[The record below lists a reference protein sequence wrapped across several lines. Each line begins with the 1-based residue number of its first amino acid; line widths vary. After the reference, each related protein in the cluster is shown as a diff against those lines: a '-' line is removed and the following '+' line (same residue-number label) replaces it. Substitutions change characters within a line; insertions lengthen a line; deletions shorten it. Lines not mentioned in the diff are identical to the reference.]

1 MDSSNQHLL
10 GGIRRAPM
18 NQDEFDTKFNFSS
31 ERKTGQR
38 RYSLDS
44 IVEHQPQAVAND
56 LCGGALLCWRRTA
69 QRSIS
74 IVVRP
79 QVPLQQPQ
87 QKQKPS
93 RQHISLASA
102 QSGGSG
108 GASNLPLPRYQLSN
122 ADEGD
127 HLWSSRHCPTT
138 HLPIIRVLQRYS
150 FRKDL
155 FGDFR
160 AGLALSLH
168 GTAEGLAMA
177 FLSGLPPICGLY
189 TTFYSSLLY
198 LFFGTSNFSFMGTNL
213 AVCFFLGNIIERNI
227 TLNGGNNIIS
237 FGSLEVASTTIFL
250 CAIFNSLIYLLR
262 FDFLFGL
269 FSEQII
275 AGFSLGLGAR
285 IVFNQLG
292 NIIKLKSNR
301 ICEADQLTI
310 KQASI
315 AIASNS
321 IPATTTSFPCIL
333 WAYYRRLNVPNNS
346 NKISTNSV
354 NQTLIN
360 KQNISFLNKTIIEL
374 ENNNSCLPSIWE
386 CFDAINLNTLAAS
399 LLCIFLII
407 FTRQIIGPLTRF
419 RLRSAISSE
428 FLLIILA
435 SLLSNILNIKNRW
448 QLETINFSESKLFL
462 LTLPQRSLIG
472 QLFTDS
478 IGFAFFVFVL
488 HLRSANSLAKS
499 NKYKIDER
507 QELISINLINFLSTF
522 VSAIPPGHSPLRTS
536 IGTRAGAKTILT
548 NISLFLSLIPII
560 IWSSKI
566 FQSLPICVLSCIL
579 LTEICPMFA
588 GIAKLPL
595 LWEISRLD
603 LSFVFS
609 ALMALFSSNLSQALF
624 CCVIVSAG
632 TIIVRAQWP
641 RLQQLTNVT
650 GSGAYYAERCYY
662 GGSDLMDEA
671 GVSVVRFEA
680 PILFHNSAYFKACIR
695 ESAAKIKGQ
704 LLGIG
709 IGTRTGSMKSMKS
722 TNAQIVSGSIHNKD
736 SIQMRSTLLIS
747 GDFVPNLE
755 NSIGGTVLESN
766 NNSITKVLI
775 IDFSSVPYI
784 DAQAITVIRELFEE
798 LADKK
803 CRLLLA
809 SVNSTIRN
817 WFKLSGSFEHIP
829 KHFFFPSVHD
839 AVLCA
844 QQLGGVIAPSIHMS
858 VSLNGCRDLI
868 TLSNAASNHE
878 LNIHSTDMGGG
889 QTINNIPT
897 NPSSDNQ
904 NNSSLVPNSHQI
916 ITGSPSTS
924 TGSTISVKPSSTNK
938 GISSGILI
946 ERDGVSTA
954 ETVRTFCQ
962 TMRKLPLKKSNS

>member
-18 NQDEFDTKFNFSS
+18 NQ
-31 ERKTGQR
+31 
-38 RYSLDS
+38 DS

-102 QSGGSG
+102 QSGGS
-108 GASNLPLPRYQLSN
+108 ASNLPLPRYQLSN

-428 FLLIILA
+428 FLL
-435 SLLSNILNIKNRW
+435 
-448 QLETINFSESKLFL
+448 
-462 LTLPQRSLIG
+462 
-472 QLFTDS
+472 
-478 IGFAFFVFVL
+478 
-488 HLRSANSLAKS
+488 
-499 NKYKIDER
+499 
-507 QELISINLINFLSTF
+507 ELISINLINFLSTF

-603 LSFVFS
+603 VLSFVFS

-844 QQLGGVIAPSIHMS
+844 QQLGGVIAP
-858 VSLNGCRDLI
+858 R
-868 TLSNAASNHE
+868 
-878 LNIHSTDMGGG
+878 
-889 QTINNIPT
+889 
-897 NPSSDNQ
+897 
-904 NNSSLVPNSHQI
+904 
-916 ITGSPSTS
+916 
-924 TGSTISVKPSSTNK
+924 
-938 GISSGILI
+938 ILI

>member
-31 ERKTGQR
+31 ERKTKQR

-44 IVEHQPQAVAND
+44 IVENQPQAVAND
-56 LCGGALLCWRRTA
+56 LCGGALLCWRRA
-69 QRSIS
+69 IYLHSCSSQI
-74 IVVRP
+74 P
-79 QVPLQQPQ
+79 PQQPQ
-87 QKQKPS
+87 QRQKPS

-102 QSGGSG
+102 HSGSG
-108 GASNLPLPRYQLSN
+108 GVSNLPLPRYQLSN

-127 HLWSSRHCPTT
+127 HLWSSKHCPTT

-177 FLSGLPPICGLY
+177 FLAGLPPICGLY
-189 TTFYSSLLY
+189 TTFYSSLVY

-213 AVCFFLGNIIERNI
+213 AVCFFLGNIIERN
-227 TLNGGNNIIS
+227 TTVEGSNIIS
-237 FGSLEVASTTIFL
+237 YGPLEVASTAIIL
-250 CAIFNSLIYLLR
+250 CAIVNSAIYLFRL
-262 FDFLFGL
+262 DFLFGL

-275 AGFSLGLGAR
+275 AGFSFGLGTR
-285 IVFNQLG
+285 IVFSQLG
-292 NIIKLKSNR
+292 NIIQLKSNR
-301 ICEADQLTI
+301 ICEGDQLTI

-346 NKISTNSV
+346 KKTSFNLI

-360 KQNISFLNKTIIEL
+360 QNLSSSFLNSTKIIKNNIIES
-374 ENNNSCLPSIWE
+374 ENNCLPSIWE

-428 FLLIILA
+428 FLLIILG
-435 SLLSNILNIKNRW
+435 SLLSNILNIKTKW
-448 QLETINFSESKLFL
+448 QLDTINFSESKLFL
-462 LTLPQRSLIG
+462 LSLPSRSLIS

-478 IGFAFFVFVL
+478 IGLAFFVFVL
-488 HLRSANSLAKS
+488 HLRSANLLSKT

-507 QELISINLINFLSTF
+507 QELISLNLINLLSTF

-536 IGTRAGAKTILT
+536 IGTRAGAKTILA
-548 NISLFLSLIPII
+548 NISLVLSLIPII
-560 IWSSKI
+560 IWSSKL

-579 LTEICPMFA
+579 LTEICPMFT
-588 GIAKLPL
+588 GISKLPL

-603 LSFVFS
+603 VLSFVFS

-624 CCVIVSAG
+624 VSVILSAG

-680 PILFHNSAYFKACIR
+680 PILFHNSSYFKACIR

-755 NSIGGTVLESN
+755 NPGGAVLESN
-766 NNSITKVLI
+766 NNNLITKVLI

-784 DAQAITVIRELFEE
+784 DGQAI
-798 LADKK
+798 
-803 CRLLLA
+803 
-809 SVNSTIRN
+809 
-817 WFKLSGSFEHIP
+817 
-829 KHFFFPSVHD
+829 
-839 AVLCA
+839 
-844 QQLGGVIAPSIHMS
+844 
-858 VSLNGCRDLI
+858 
-868 TLSNAASNHE
+868 
-878 LNIHSTDMGGG
+878 
-889 QTINNIPT
+889 
-897 NPSSDNQ
+897 
-904 NNSSLVPNSHQI
+904 
-916 ITGSPSTS
+916 
-924 TGSTISVKPSSTNK
+924 
-938 GISSGILI
+938 
-946 ERDGVSTA
+946 
-954 ETVRTFCQ
+954 
-962 TMRKLPLKKSNS
+962 

>member
-18 NQDEFDTKFNFSS
+18 NQ
-31 ERKTGQR
+31 
-38 RYSLDS
+38 
-44 IVEHQPQAVAND
+44 
-56 LCGGALLCWRRTA
+56 
-69 QRSIS
+69 
-74 IVVRP
+74 
-79 QVPLQQPQ
+79 
-87 QKQKPS
+87 
-93 RQHISLASA
+93 
-102 QSGGSG
+102 
-108 GASNLPLPRYQLSN
+108 
-122 ADEGD
+122 
-127 HLWSSRHCPTT
+127 
-138 HLPIIRVLQRYS
+138 
-150 FRKDL
+150 DL

-177 FLSGLPPICGLY
+177 FLAGLPPICGLY
-189 TTFYSSLLY
+189 TIFYSSLVY

-213 AVCFFLGNIIERNI
+213 AVCFFLGNIIERN
-227 TLNGGNNIIS
+227 TTVEGSNIIS
-237 FGSLEVASTTIFL
+237 YGSLEVASTAIIL
-250 CAIFNSLIYLLR
+250 CAIVN
-262 FDFLFGL
+262 
-269 FSEQII
+269 
-275 AGFSLGLGAR
+275 
-285 IVFNQLG
+285 
-292 NIIKLKSNR
+292 
-301 ICEADQLTI
+301 
-310 KQASI
+310 QASI

-346 NKISTNSV
+346 KKTSFN
-354 NQTLIN
+354 LIN
-360 KQNISFLNKTIIEL
+360 QNLSSSFLNSTKIIKNNIIES
-374 ENNNSCLPSIWE
+374 ENNCLPSIWE

-399 LLCIFLII
+399 LLCLFLII

-428 FLLIILA
+428 FLLIILG
-435 SLLSNILNIKNRW
+435 SLLSNILNIKTKW
-448 QLETINFSESKLFL
+448 QLDTINFSESKLFL
-462 LTLPQRSLIG
+462 LSLPSRSLIS

-478 IGFAFFVFVL
+478 IGLAFFVFVL
-488 HLRSANSLAKS
+488 HLRSANSLSKT

-507 QELISINLINFLSTF
+507 QELISLNLINLLSTF

-536 IGTRAGAKTILT
+536 IGTRAGAKTILA
-548 NISLFLSLIPII
+548 NISLVLSLIPII
-560 IWSSKI
+560 IWSSKL

-579 LTEICPMFA
+579 LTEICPMFT
-588 GIAKLPL
+588 GISKLPL

-603 LSFVFS
+603 VLSFVFS

-624 CCVIVSAG
+624 VSVILSAG

-671 GVSVVRFEA
+671 GVVSVVRFEA
-680 PILFHNSAYFKACIR
+680 PILFHNSSYFKACIR

-747 GDFVPNLE
+747 GDFVPNIE
-755 NSIGGTVLESN
+755 NPGG
-766 NNSITKVLI
+766 
-775 IDFSSVPYI
+775 
-784 DAQAITVIRELFEE
+784 AAINVIRELFEE

-817 WFKLSGSFEHIP
+817 
-829 KHFFFPSVHD
+829 
-839 AVLCA
+839 C
-844 QQLGGVIAPSIHMS
+844 

-878 LNIHSTDMGGG
+878 LNLHSTDIGGG
-889 QTINNIPT
+889 QQTINNIPLT
-897 NPSSDNQ
+897 N
-904 NNSSLVPNSHQI
+904 V
-916 ITGSPSTS
+916 
-924 TGSTISVKPSSTNK
+924 
-938 GISSGILI
+938 
-946 ERDGVSTA
+946 GVI
-954 ETVRTFCQ
+954 
-962 TMRKLPLKKSNS
+962 

>member
-31 ERKTGQR
+31 ERKTKQR

-44 IVEHQPQAVAND
+44 IVENQPQAVAND
-56 LCGGALLCWRRTA
+56 LCGGALLCWRRAA

-79 QVPLQQPQ
+79 QIPPQQPQ
-87 QKQKPS
+87 QRQKPS

-102 QSGGSG
+102 HSGSG
-108 GASNLPLPRYQLSN
+108 GVSNLPLPRYQLSN

-127 HLWSSRHCPTT
+127 HLWSSKHCPTT
-138 HLPIIRVLQRYS
+138 HLPIIRVIQRYS

-177 FLSGLPPICGLY
+177 FLAGLPPICGLY
-189 TTFYSSLLY
+189 TTFYSSLVY

-213 AVCFFLGNIIERNI
+213 AVCFFLGNIIERN
-227 TLNGGNNIIS
+227 TTVEGNNIIS
-237 FGSLEVASTTIFL
+237 YESLEVASTAIIL
-250 CAIFNSLIYLLR
+250 CAIVNSAIYLLR
-262 FDFLFGL
+262 LDFLFGL

-275 AGFSLGLGAR
+275 AGFSFGLGTR

-292 NIIKLKSNR
+292 NIIQLKSNR

-346 NKISTNSV
+346 KKTSSHLI

-360 KQNISFLNKTIIEL
+360 QNLSSSILNSTKIIKNNIIES
-374 ENNNSCLPSIWE
+374 ENNCLPSIWE

-435 SLLSNILNIKNRW
+435 SLLSNILNIKTKW
-448 QLETINFSESKLFL
+448 QLDTINFSESKLFL
-462 LTLPQRSLIG
+462 LSLPSRSLIS

-478 IGFAFFVFVL
+478 IGLAFFVFVL
-488 HLRSANSLAKS
+488 HLRSANLLSKT

-507 QELISINLINFLSTF
+507 QELISLNLINLLSTF

-536 IGTRAGAKTILT
+536 IGTRAGAKTILA
-548 NISLFLSLIPII
+548 NISLVLSLIPII
-560 IWSSKI
+560 IWSSKL

-579 LTEICPMFA
+579 LTEICPMFT

-603 LSFVFS
+603 VLSFVFS

-624 CCVIVSAG
+624 GSVILSAG

-680 PILFHNSAYFKACIR
+680 PILFHNSSYFKACIR

-747 GDFVPNLE
+747 GDFVPNIE
-755 NSIGGTVLESN
+755 NPGGAVLESN
-766 NNSITKVLI
+766 NNNLITKVLI

-784 DAQAITVIRELFEE
+784 DGQAIFKIR
-798 LADKK
+798 KK
-803 CRLLLA
+803 Q
-809 SVNSTIRN
+809 
-817 WFKLSGSFEHIP
+817 KSF
-829 KHFFFPSVHD
+829 
-839 AVLCA
+839 
-844 QQLGGVIAPSIHMS
+844 
-858 VSLNGCRDLI
+858 
-868 TLSNAASNHE
+868 
-878 LNIHSTDMGGG
+878 
-889 QTINNIPT
+889 
-897 NPSSDNQ
+897 
-904 NNSSLVPNSHQI
+904 
-916 ITGSPSTS
+916 
-924 TGSTISVKPSSTNK
+924 
-938 GISSGILI
+938 
-946 ERDGVSTA
+946 
-954 ETVRTFCQ
+954 
-962 TMRKLPLKKSNS
+962 

>member
-1 MDSSNQHLL
+1 MSLTQNSISRVNGKLNK
-10 GGIRRAPM
+10 G
-18 NQDEFDTKFNFSS
+18 DTHW
-31 ERKTGQR
+31 Q
-38 RYSLDS
+38 DS
-44 IVEHQPQAVAND
+44 IVENQPQAVAND
-56 LCGGALLCWRRTA
+56 LCGGALLCWRRAA

-79 QVPLQQPQ
+79 QIPPQQPQ
-87 QKQKPS
+87 QRQKPS

-102 QSGGSG
+102 HSGSG
-108 GASNLPLPRYQLSN
+108 GVSNLPLPRYQLSN

-127 HLWSSRHCPTT
+127 HLWSSKHCPTT

-177 FLSGLPPICGLY
+177 FLAGLPPICGLY
-189 TTFYSSLLY
+189 TTFYSSLVY

-213 AVCFFLGNIIERNI
+213 AVCFFLGNIIERN
-227 TLNGGNNIIS
+227 TTVEGSNIIS
-237 FGSLEVASTTIFL
+237 YGPLEVASTTIIL
-250 CAIFNSLIYLLR
+250 CAIVNSAIYLLR
-262 FDFLFGL
+262 LDFLFGL

-275 AGFSLGLGAR
+275 AGFSFGLGTR

-292 NIIKLKSNR
+292 NIIQLKSNR

-310 KQASI
+310 KVYLIFNFLNSFLKQASI

-346 NKISTNSV
+346 KKTSSHLI

-360 KQNISFLNKTIIEL
+360 QNLSSSFLNSTKIIKNNIIES
-374 ENNNSCLPSIWE
+374 ENNCLPSIWE

-435 SLLSNILNIKNRW
+435 SLLSNILNIKTKW
-448 QLETINFSESKLFL
+448 QLDTINFSESKLFL
-462 LTLPQRSLIG
+462 LSLPSRSLIS

-478 IGFAFFVFVL
+478 IGLAFFVFVL
-488 HLRSANSLAKS
+488 HLRSANLLSKT

-507 QELISINLINFLSTF
+507 QELISLNLINLLSTF

-536 IGTRAGAKTILT
+536 IGTRAGAKTILA
-548 NISLFLSLIPII
+548 NISLVLTLIPII
-560 IWSSKI
+560 IWSSKL

-579 LTEICPMFA
+579 LTEICPMFT

-603 LSFVFS
+603 VLSFVFS

-624 CCVIVSAG
+624 GSVILSAG

-680 PILFHNSAYFKACIR
+680 PILFHNSSYFKACIR

-755 NSIGGTVLESN
+755 NPGGAVLESN
-766 NNSITKVLI
+766 NNNLITKVLI

-784 DAQAITVIRELFEE
+784 DGQAI
-798 LADKK
+798 
-803 CRLLLA
+803 
-809 SVNSTIRN
+809 
-817 WFKLSGSFEHIP
+817 
-829 KHFFFPSVHD
+829 
-839 AVLCA
+839 
-844 QQLGGVIAPSIHMS
+844 
-858 VSLNGCRDLI
+858 
-868 TLSNAASNHE
+868 
-878 LNIHSTDMGGG
+878 
-889 QTINNIPT
+889 
-897 NPSSDNQ
+897 
-904 NNSSLVPNSHQI
+904 
-916 ITGSPSTS
+916 
-924 TGSTISVKPSSTNK
+924 
-938 GISSGILI
+938 
-946 ERDGVSTA
+946 
-954 ETVRTFCQ
+954 
-962 TMRKLPLKKSNS
+962 

>member
-18 NQDEFDTKFNFSS
+18 NQD
-31 ERKTGQR
+31 
-38 RYSLDS
+38 S
-44 IVEHQPQAVAND
+44 IVENQPQAVAND
-56 LCGGALLCWRRTA
+56 LCGGALLCWRRAA

-79 QVPLQQPQ
+79 QIPPQQPQ
-87 QKQKPS
+87 QRQKPS

-102 QSGGSG
+102 HSGSG
-108 GASNLPLPRYQLSN
+108 GVSNLPLPRYQLSN

-127 HLWSSRHCPTT
+127 HLWSSKHCPTT
-138 HLPIIRVLQRYS
+138 HLPIIRVIQRYS

-177 FLSGLPPICGLY
+177 FLAGLPPICGLY
-189 TTFYSSLLY
+189 TIFYSSLVY

-213 AVCFFLGNIIERNI
+213 AVCFFLGNIIERN
-227 TLNGGNNIIS
+227 TTVEGSNIIS
-237 FGSLEVASTTIFL
+237 YGSLEVASTAIIL
-250 CAIFNSLIYLLR
+250 CAIVNSAIYLFRL
-262 FDFLFGL
+262 DFLFGL

-275 AGFSLGLGAR
+275 AGFSFGLGTR
-285 IVFNQLG
+285 IVFSQLG
-292 NIIKLKSNR
+292 NIIQLKSNR
-301 ICEADQLTI
+301 ICEGDQLTI

-346 NKISTNSV
+346 KKTSFN
-354 NQTLIN
+354 LIN
-360 KQNISFLNKTIIEL
+360 QNLSSSFLNSTKIIKNNIIES
-374 ENNNSCLPSIWE
+374 ENNCLPSIWE

-435 SLLSNILNIKNRW
+435 SLLSNILNIKTKW
-448 QLETINFSESKLFL
+448 QLDTINFSESKLFL
-462 LTLPQRSLIG
+462 LSLPSRSLIS

-478 IGFAFFVFVL
+478 IGLAFFVFVL
-488 HLRSANSLAKS
+488 HLRSANLLSKT

-507 QELISINLINFLSTF
+507 QELISINLINLLSTF

-536 IGTRAGAKTILT
+536 IGTRAGAKTILA
-548 NISLFLSLIPII
+548 NISLVLSLIPII
-560 IWSSKI
+560 IWSSKL

-579 LTEICPMFA
+579 LTEICPMFT

-603 LSFVFS
+603 VLSFVFS

-624 CCVIVSAG
+624 GSVILSAG

-680 PILFHNSAYFKACIR
+680 PILFHNSSYFKACIR

-747 GDFVPNLE
+747 GDFVPNIE
-755 NSIGGTVLESN
+755 NPGGAVLESN
-766 NNSITKVLI
+766 NNNLITKVLI

-784 DAQAITVIRELFEE
+784 DGQAIFKIR
-798 LADKK
+798 KK
-803 CRLLLA
+803 Q
-809 SVNSTIRN
+809 
-817 WFKLSGSFEHIP
+817 KSF
-829 KHFFFPSVHD
+829 
-839 AVLCA
+839 
-844 QQLGGVIAPSIHMS
+844 
-858 VSLNGCRDLI
+858 
-868 TLSNAASNHE
+868 
-878 LNIHSTDMGGG
+878 
-889 QTINNIPT
+889 
-897 NPSSDNQ
+897 
-904 NNSSLVPNSHQI
+904 
-916 ITGSPSTS
+916 
-924 TGSTISVKPSSTNK
+924 
-938 GISSGILI
+938 
-946 ERDGVSTA
+946 
-954 ETVRTFCQ
+954 
-962 TMRKLPLKKSNS
+962 

>member
-1 MDSSNQHLL
+1 MLA
-10 GGIRRAPM
+10 GGIAKTFAVIIAYPHEVIRTRLREEG
-18 NQDEFDTKFNFSS
+18 NQLRLRQLVRTLWREGYIKPFYRGLSV
-31 ERKTGQR
+31 Q
-38 RYSLDS
+38 DS
-44 IVEHQPQAVAND
+44 IVENQPQAVAND
-56 LCGGALLCWRRTA
+56 LCG
-69 QRSIS
+69 
-74 IVVRP
+74 
-79 QVPLQQPQ
+79 
-87 QKQKPS
+87 
-93 RQHISLASA
+93 ASA
-102 QSGGSG
+102 HSGSG
-108 GASNLPLPRYQLSN
+108 GVSNLPLPRYQLSN

-127 HLWSSRHCPTT
+127 HLWSSKHCPTT
-138 HLPIIRVLQRYS
+138 HLPIIRVIQRYS

-177 FLSGLPPICGLY
+177 FLAGLPPICGLY
-189 TTFYSSLLY
+189 TTFYSSLVY

-213 AVCFFLGNIIERNI
+213 AVCFFLGNIIERN
-227 TLNGGNNIIS
+227 TTVEGNNIIS
-237 FGSLEVASTTIFL
+237 YESLEVASTAIIL
-250 CAIFNSLIYLLR
+250 CAIVN
-262 FDFLFGL
+262 
-269 FSEQII
+269 
-275 AGFSLGLGAR
+275 
-285 IVFNQLG
+285 
-292 NIIKLKSNR
+292 
-301 ICEADQLTI
+301 
-310 KQASI
+310 QASI

-346 NKISTNSV
+346 KKTSFN
-354 NQTLIN
+354 LIN
-360 KQNISFLNKTIIEL
+360 QNLSSSILNSTKIIKNNIIES
-374 ENNNSCLPSIWE
+374 ENNCLPSIWE

-428 FLLIILA
+428 FLL
-435 SLLSNILNIKNRW
+435 
-448 QLETINFSESKLFL
+448 
-462 LTLPQRSLIG
+462 
-472 QLFTDS
+472 
-478 IGFAFFVFVL
+478 
-488 HLRSANSLAKS
+488 
-499 NKYKIDER
+499 
-507 QELISINLINFLSTF
+507 ELISINLINLLSTF

-536 IGTRAGAKTILT
+536 IGTRAGAKTILA
-548 NISLFLSLIPII
+548 NISLVLSLIPII
-560 IWSSKI
+560 IWSSKL

-579 LTEICPMFA
+579 LTEICPMFT

-603 LSFVFS
+603 VLSFVFS

-624 CCVIVSAG
+624 GSVILSAG

-662 GGSDLMDEA
+662 G
-671 GVSVVRFEA
+671 
-680 PILFHNSAYFKACIR
+680 ACIR

-747 GDFVPNLE
+747 GDFVPNIE
-755 NSIGGTVLESN
+755 NPGG
-766 NNSITKVLI
+766 
-775 IDFSSVPYI
+775 
-784 DAQAITVIRELFEE
+784 AAINVIRELFEE

-817 WFKLSGSFEHIP
+817 
-829 KHFFFPSVHD
+829 
-839 AVLCA
+839 C
-844 QQLGGVIAPSIHMS
+844 

-878 LNIHSTDMGGG
+878 LNLHSTDIGGG
-889 QTINNIPT
+889 QQTINNIPIT
-897 NPSSDNQ
+897 N
-904 NNSSLVPNSHQI
+904 V
-916 ITGSPSTS
+916 
-924 TGSTISVKPSSTNK
+924 
-938 GISSGILI
+938 
-946 ERDGVSTA
+946 GVI
-954 ETVRTFCQ
+954 
-962 TMRKLPLKKSNS
+962 

>member
-31 ERKTGQR
+31 ERKTKQR

-44 IVEHQPQAVAND
+44 IVENQPQAVAND
-56 LCGGALLCWRRTA
+56 LCGGALLCWRRAA

-79 QVPLQQPQ
+79 QIPPQQPQ
-87 QKQKPS
+87 QRQKPS

-102 QSGGSG
+102 HSGSG
-108 GASNLPLPRYQLSN
+108 GVSNLPLPRYQLSN

-127 HLWSSRHCPTT
+127 HLWSSKHCPTT
-138 HLPIIRVLQRYS
+138 HLPIIRVIQRYS

-177 FLSGLPPICGLY
+177 FLAGLPPICGLY
-189 TTFYSSLLY
+189 TTFYSSLVY

-213 AVCFFLGNIIERNI
+213 AVCFFLGNIIERN
-227 TLNGGNNIIS
+227 TTVEGNNIIS
-237 FGSLEVASTTIFL
+237 YGSLEVASTAIIL
-250 CAIFNSLIYLLR
+250 CAIVNSAIYLFRL
-262 FDFLFGL
+262 DFLFGL

-275 AGFSLGLGAR
+275 AGFSFGLGTR

-292 NIIKLKSNR
+292 NIIQLKSNR
-301 ICEADQLTI
+301 ICEGDQLTI

-346 NKISTNSV
+346 KKTSFN
-354 NQTLIN
+354 LIN
-360 KQNISFLNKTIIEL
+360 QNLSSSILNSTKIIKNNIIES
-374 ENNNSCLPSIWE
+374 ENNCLPSIWE

-435 SLLSNILNIKNRW
+435 SLLSNILNIKTKW
-448 QLETINFSESKLFL
+448 QLDTINFSESKLFL
-462 LTLPQRSLIG
+462 LSLPSRSLIS

-478 IGFAFFVFVL
+478 IGLAFFVFVL
-488 HLRSANSLAKS
+488 HLRSANLLSKT

-507 QELISINLINFLSTF
+507 QELISINLINLLSTF

-536 IGTRAGAKTILT
+536 IGTRAGAKTILA
-548 NISLFLSLIPII
+548 NISLVLSLIPII
-560 IWSSKI
+560 IWSSKL

-603 LSFVFS
+603 VLSFVFS

-624 CCVIVSAG
+624 VSVILSAG

-680 PILFHNSAYFKACIR
+680 PILFHNSSYFKACIR

-747 GDFVPNLE
+747 GDFVPNIE
-755 NSIGGTVLESN
+755 NPGGAVLESN
-766 NNSITKVLI
+766 NNNLITKVLI

-784 DAQAITVIRELFEE
+784 DGQAI
-798 LADKK
+798 
-803 CRLLLA
+803 
-809 SVNSTIRN
+809 
-817 WFKLSGSFEHIP
+817 FKI
-829 KHFFFPSVHD
+829 
-839 AVLCA
+839 
-844 QQLGGVIAPSIHMS
+844 
-858 VSLNGCRDLI
+858 
-868 TLSNAASNHE
+868 
-878 LNIHSTDMGGG
+878 
-889 QTINNIPT
+889 
-897 NPSSDNQ
+897 
-904 NNSSLVPNSHQI
+904 
-916 ITGSPSTS
+916 
-924 TGSTISVKPSSTNK
+924 
-938 GISSGILI
+938 
-946 ERDGVSTA
+946 
-954 ETVRTFCQ
+954 
-962 TMRKLPLKKSNS
+962 